1 MIDSNPPLTN
11 DRKHEIKAKRYLTLS
26 IASISIA
33 LTILITQVIKELLW
47 FIKPFSLYNVIF
59 VTVEQSWG
67 RTQ

>member
-33 LTILITQVIKELLW
+33 LTILITQVIKELL
-47 FIKPFSLYNVIF
+47 
-59 VTVEQSWG
+59 
-67 RTQ
+67 